1 MAFTIAHVN
10 VSQGYRGGERQTELL
25 IQGLERSNFR
35 QILIARK
42 DGLLAGHIKSTDLEI
57 RLVSGNRIRI
67 ALACKGTDIVHV
79 HEGRSV
85 YAAYLRS
92 LWAGTPY
99 IVTRRVNNPLGNHW
113 LAHKA
118 YRQAAIVAAVAPQ
131 VGDVIRQFDSEIDP
145 HVVHSSASGFE
156 VDEAASK
163 SIRDSYRGKL
173 LVGHVGAL
181 DNKQKGQEFIIG
193 VARQLEKSHP
203 EIHFLLIGAGNDEKT
218 LKAAAAG
225 LRNLTFVG
233 FVENVGDYLA
243 AFDIFILPSLKEGIG
258 SILLDAMEQC
268 LPIIASDVGGVPE
281 IVHDGKNGLLI
292 EPGRTDELKAGI
304 LRLSAEPNLRS
315 EMGQRG
321 KLIATSFTSSVMC
334 EKYLNLYRSILDTT
348 G

>member
-25 IQGLERSNFR
+25 IQGLEQFNLR
-35 QILIARK
+35 QILVARK
-42 DGLLAGHIKSTDLEI
+42 DGLLANHIKSPGLEI
-57 RLVSGNRIRI
+57 RPVSGNRLSI
-67 ALACKGTDIVHV
+67 ALACKGADIVHV

-85 YAAYLRS
+85 YGAYLRS
-92 LWAGTPY
+92 LCTGTPY

-113 LAHKA
+113 LAHQA
-118 YRQAAIVAAVAPQ
+118 YRRAAIVAAVAPQ
-131 VGDVIRQFDSEIDP
+131 VGDVIRQFDPEIDP
-145 HVVHSSASGFE
+145 HVVYSSASGFE

-163 SIRDSYRGKL
+163 SIRDAYRENL
-173 LVGHVGAL
+173 LVGHIGAL
-181 DNKQKGQEFIIG
+181 DNNQKGQEFIID
-193 VARQLEKSHP
+193 VARQLEKSNP
-203 EIHFLLIGAGNDEKT
+203 EIHFMLVGAGNDEKT
-218 LKAAAAG
+218 LKEAATG

-258 SILLDAMEQC
+258 SVLLDAMEQS
-268 LPIIASDVGGVPE
+268 LPIVASDVGGVPE
-281 IVHDGKNGLLI
+281 IVHDDRNGILI

-304 LRLSAEPNLRS
+304 LRLSAEPNLRAK
-315 EMGQRG
+315 MGRRG

-334 EKYLNLYRSILDTT
+334 EKYLNLYRSVLDTT

>member
-25 IQGLERSNFR
+25 IQGLERSNLR

-42 DGLLAGHIKSTDLEI
+42 DGLLANHIKSPGLEI
-57 RLVSGNRIRI
+57 RPVSGNRFRM
-67 ALACKGTDIVHV
+67 ALACRDADIVHV

-85 YAAYLRS
+85 YGAYLWS
-92 LWAGTPY
+92 LCTGTPY

-118 YRQAAIVAAVAPQ
+118 YRQASIVAAVAPQ
-131 VGDVIRQFDSEIDP
+131 VGDVIRQFDSGVDP

-156 VDEAASK
+156 ADEATSK
-163 SIRDSYRGKL
+163 SIRDAYRGNL

-181 DNKQKGQEFIIG
+181 DNNQKGQEFIID
-193 VARQLEKSHP
+193 VARQLEKSNP
-203 EIHFLLIGAGNDEKT
+203 EIHFMLVGAGNDEKT
-218 LKAAAAG
+218 LKEAATG

-258 SILLDAMEQC
+258 SILLDAMEQS
-268 LPIIASDVGGVPE
+268 LPIVASDVGGVPE
-281 IVHDGKNGLLI
+281 IVHDGENGLLI
-292 EPGRTDELKAGI
+292 QPGRPDQLKAAL
-304 LRLSAEPNLRS
+304 LRLCAEPDLRA
-315 EMGQRG
+315 EMGRNG

-334 EKYLNLYRSILDTT
+334 EKYLNLYRSVLGTT
-348 G
+348 A

>member
-1 MAFTIAHVN
+1 MAFTIAHIN

-25 IQGLERSNFR
+25 IQGLEPIGIR
-35 QILIARK
+35 QILVARRN
-42 DGLLAGHIKSTDLEI
+42 GLLAKHISSPDLEI
-57 RLVSGNRIRI
+57 RPVSGNRFRI
-67 ALACKGTDIVHV
+67 AFACKDADIVHV

-92 LWAGTPY
+92 LFAGTPY
-99 IVTRRVNNPLGNHW
+99 IVTRRVNNPLGAHR

-118 YRQAAIVAAVAPQ
+118 YRKAAFIAAVAPQ
-131 VGDVIRQFDSEIDP
+131 VGDVIRKFDPELDP
-145 HVVHSSASGFE
+145 QVIHSSASGFK
-156 VDEAASK
+156 VDTAQAK
-163 SIRDSYRGKL
+163 SIRDACNGKF

-181 DNKQKGQEFIIG
+181 DNGQKGQEYIIN
-193 VARQLEKSHP
+193 VARQLEKSNP
-203 EIHFLLIGAGNDEKT
+203 EIHFMLVGEGKDEQK
-218 LKAAAAG
+218 LKAEAANLG
-225 LRNLTFVG
+225 NLTFTG

-258 SILLDAMEQC
+258 SVLLDAMEQS
-268 LPIIASDVGGVPE
+268 LPIVASNVGGVPE
-281 IVHDGKNGLLI
+281 IVQDDRNGILI

-334 EKYLNLYRSILDTT
+334 EKYLNLYRSVLDTT